1 MLQILVITW
10 RSHWHQKSFI
20 VLVVRLLHDMYNA
33 DRINTSAAVT
43 MAAAAAAAAVANA
56 NSAMSPIKA

>member
-1 MLQILVITW
+1 
-10 RSHWHQKSFI
+10 
-20 VLVVRLLHDMYNA
+20 MYNA